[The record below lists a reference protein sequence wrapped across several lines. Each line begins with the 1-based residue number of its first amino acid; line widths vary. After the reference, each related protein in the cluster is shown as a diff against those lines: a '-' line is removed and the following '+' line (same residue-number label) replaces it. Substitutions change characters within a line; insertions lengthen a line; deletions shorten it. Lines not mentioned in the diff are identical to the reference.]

1 MKIETDRV
9 YTPTEVAKL
18 LGVTPRTVRR
28 EITDGE
34 LVAYRIGGH
43 YRVHGSDLAAY
54 IEAAR
59 TVAVTR

>member
-28 EITDGE
+28 EISDGK
-34 LVAYRIGGH
+34 LPAYRIGGH

-59 TVAVTR
+59 TVAATR